1 MLVKNKGFGTKEIIL
16 LVIFVIIIIASIFF
30 VYLKH
35 NYTTRLS
42 NEISRLDLLKTRVS
56 TELIY
61 GNGTVEKQSS
71 KNGLYALVNIS
82 ANKSYEDIKSQNT
95 YIRSNGQI
103 IARLDDRSLGKGS
116 IVLTPYVKSRHKV
129 EDPYIIWDCLII
141 TNKNIPQFLM
151 PDNCIVKSTL
161 E

>member
-16 LVIFVIIIIASIFF
+16 LTIFVIVIIVSIFF
-30 VYLKH
+30 VYLNH

-42 NEISRLDLLKTRVS
+42 NEVSRLDLVKTRVS

-71 KNGLYALVNIS
+71 KNGLYALANIS
-82 ANKSYEDIKSQNT
+82 ANKKYQNIKSQNI
-95 YIRSNGQI
+95 YVRNNGQI
-103 IARLDDRSLGKGS
+103 IARLDDKYLGRGS

-129 EDPYIIWDCLII
+129 EDPYIIWDCF
-141 TNKNIPQFLM
+141 NHK
-151 PDNCIVKSTL
+151 
-161 E
+161 